1 MVLVLQVTEILGEL
15 ADSLEWWHLET
26 NLDKVHEEHVVHA
39 LYLLSLLELASLH
52 KLYLDLEVGTSYQH
66 ETLRF
71 VLLAALL

>member
-1 MVLVLQVTEILGEL
+1 VTEILREL

-39 LYLLSLLELASLH
+39 LHLLSLLELDSLH
-52 KLYLDLEVGTSYQH
+52 KLFLELEVGTSYQR

-71 VLLAALL
+71 VVLSALL